1 MKKFLFAT
9 TALFALGGVTAAVAD
24 VTVSGHVRFHYDS
37 WKDNVKDEQASGDE
51 ANDSGRNNNAM
62 STDPEVW
69 IKGNMVTE
77 NGLTVAPEIRFKG
90 KDGKTA
96 RHYIRLSDDWGTLTL
111 GRQHSPA
118 RLMSLD
124 GEWRGTV
131 SGANAPVGPVTTH
144 MDRDDAEGADPAK
157 DLKLMTTPD
166 VGKYAG
172 VARVIYQTPNI
183 SGFQFGISSGDAG
196 GSSKANPTDFA
207 LVYSMD
213 AFDGGSVKF
222 GYASSITTAKNAAA
236 KSTKNTDSQFGV
248 ELSAGSFGGSLVQ
261 TAKKAKPNMGS
272 ESKQTGQELE
282 VSFNASDNVK
292 VVLHMFNA
300 KGDSGSLS
308 GEKYKSTGVG
318 AKYTIAPGLWTSLG
332 YNTFS
337 TTPATGAKQKGNG
350 LRIRVHAGF

>member
-37 WKDNVKDEQASGDE
+37 WKDDAVDADSTECVVDSKMGGTKVSPVVKSG
-51 ANDSGRNNNAM
+51 NNNNEM

-90 KDGKTA
+90 KGGATS

-131 SGANAPVGPVTTH
+131 SGANAPANSAT
-144 MDRDDAEGADPAK
+144 DRGT
-157 DLKLMTTPD
+157 KLMANPA
-166 VGKYAG
+166 VGAYAG
-172 VARVIYQTPNI
+172 PARVIYQTPNI
-183 SGFQFGISSGDAG
+183 SGFQFGISAGDAG
-196 GSSKANPTDFA
+196 GDSKANPTDFA

-222 GYASSITTAKNAAA
+222 GYAASSTAAENDT
-236 KSTKNTDSQFGV
+236 KSKNTDSQFGI
-248 ELSAGSFGGSLVQ
+248 ELNAGSFGGSLVQ
-261 TAKKAKPNMGS
+261 TTKKAKPNTGA
-272 ESKQTGQELE
+272 EDKQTGQELE

>member
-1 MKKFLFAT
+1 MKKILFAT

-37 WKDNVKDEQASGDE
+37 WKDDAVDTDTGA
-51 ANDSGRNNNAM
+51 NNNAM

-69 IKGNMVTE
+69 IKGNMVTD
-77 NGLTVAPEIRFKG
+77 NGLTVAPEIRYKG
-90 KDGKTA
+90 ADGKTA

-131 SGANAPVGPVTTH
+131 SGANMPAGATTGSDLMKNPQVG
-144 MDRDDAEGADPAK
+144 A
-157 DLKLMTTPD
+157 
-166 VGKYAG
+166 YAG
-172 VARVIYQTPNI
+172 PARVIYQTPNI
-183 SGFQFGISSGDAG
+183 SGFQLGISAGDAG
-196 GSSKANPTDFA
+196 GDSKANPTDFA

-222 GYASSITTAKNAAA
+222 GYASSSTAA
-236 KSTKNTDSQFGV
+236 KDAASDSTKDTDSQFGV

-261 TAKKAKPNMGS
+261 TTKKAKPNTGT
-272 ESKQTGQELE
+272 EDKQTGQELE

-292 VVLHMFNA
+292 VVLHMFNV
-300 KGDSGSLS
+300 KGDSGTLK
-308 GEKYKSTGVG
+308 GQKYKSTGVG

-332 YNTFS
+332 YNTFTS
-337 TTPATGAKQKGNG
+337 TPAMGAKQKGNG
-350 LRIRVHAGF
+350 MRIRVHAGF

>member
-37 WKDNVKDEQASGDE
+37 WKDDAVDTDTGA
-51 ANDSGRNNNAM
+51 NNNEM

-90 KDGKTA
+90 KGGATS

-131 SGANAPVGPVTTH
+131 SGANAPANSAT
-144 MDRDDAEGADPAK
+144 DRGT
-157 DLKLMTTPD
+157 KLMANPA
-166 VGKYAG
+166 VGAYAG
-172 VARVIYQTPNI
+172 PARVIYQTPNI
-183 SGFQFGISSGDAG
+183 SGFQFGISAGDAG
-196 GSSKANPTDFA
+196 GDSKANPTDFA

-222 GYASSITTAKNAAA
+222 GYAASSTAAENDT
-236 KSTKNTDSQFGV
+236 KSKNTDSQFGI
-248 ELSAGSFGGSLVQ
+248 ELNAGSFGGSLVQ
-261 TAKKAKPNMGS
+261 TTKKARPNTGAAD
-272 ESKQTGQELE
+272 KQTGQELE